1 MIFSDMI
8 QIFQFLIL
16 FFNNICIE
24 ISIISLELQ

>member
-16 FFNNICIE
+16 LFNNICIE